1 MGRMGPVAV
10 RAALLAGV
18 LVVLVTA
25 ANQVGLG
32 PRDLALVAGAGLLV
46 AAGAAAVGFA
56 SAGRERRTALAGA
69 LLGTVPVV
77 VLAGFLAASDG

>member
-1 MGRMGPVAV
+1 MGRMGAPAA

-18 LVVLVTA
+18 LVVLVTVA
-25 ANQVGLG
+25 HQVGLG

-56 SAGRERRTALAGA
+56 STGPDRRTALAGA
-69 LLGTVPVV
+69 LLAVVPAV
-77 VLAGFLAASDG
+77 VLAGYLAASDG